1 MIRGWVIWMMLA
13 DCGVDSRDQILSLF
27 LLLRISSS
35 GRVVFD
41 LNARHCQS
49 ILGRL
54 LSSLQ
59 AVDNLSCCLMFL
71 GGIERYAG
79 ALQVRQCLLRNSA

>member
-1 MIRGWVIWMMLA
+1 MMLA

-49 ILGRL
+49 ILDRL

-59 AVDNLSCCLMFL
+59 AVDNLSCCLMLFL